1 MLFEKEGFR
10 SRNYFIRP
18 FQKSR
23 ILKDSLLRGMRKIT
37 KDGKLP
43 KKKRISAGFSFCLLD
58 VWGESFESCR
68 RLFILI
74 IGYNFIKMSILDSGR
89 SQLIAET
96 TCQHIFAI
104 IQTCQL
110 KGVGVDL
117 PLHRIL
123 LRGM

>member
-1 MLFEKEGFR
+1 MKVFG
-10 SRNYFIRP
+10 NN
-18 FQKSR
+18 
-23 ILKDSLLRGMRKIT
+23 LLRGTRKT
-37 KDGKLP
+37 SKYGKMP
-43 KKKRISAGFSFCLLD
+43 RKKRISAGFSFCLLD